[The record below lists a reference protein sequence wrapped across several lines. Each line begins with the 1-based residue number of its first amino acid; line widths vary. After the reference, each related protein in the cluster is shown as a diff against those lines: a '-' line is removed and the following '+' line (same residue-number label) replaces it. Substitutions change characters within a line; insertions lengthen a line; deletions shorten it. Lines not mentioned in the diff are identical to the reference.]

1 MVFDTFA
8 DFVAMGGYGFYVWI
22 SFGLSFFTLLVLG
35 AWSLWYKKR
44 LFTVARQEIQ
54 RIERIKAA
62 RQKRK
67 KQSEVQQPDDSE

>member
-22 SFGLSFFTLLVLG
+22 SFGLSFLTLLMLG
-35 AWSLWYKKR
+35 VWSLWYKKR

-67 KQSEVQQPDDSE
+67 KQSQDEQPEASE